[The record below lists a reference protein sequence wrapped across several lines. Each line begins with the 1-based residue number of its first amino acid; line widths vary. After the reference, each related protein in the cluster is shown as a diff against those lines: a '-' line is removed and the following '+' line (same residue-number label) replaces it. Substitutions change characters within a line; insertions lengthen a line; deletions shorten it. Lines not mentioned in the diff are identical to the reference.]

1 MTKEELLKLQEGDI
15 VVFTRVDFENNIYH
29 DYKISPLMW
38 KPRSLPHNTELNNF
52 VPSAKI
58 GDQLIFYKAYYDT
71 IYPVTNSYVKFFRT
85 NKLTNEG
92 LVVKFS
98 LSISDYIE
106 KRIVVERQRKLS
118 ILEI

>member
-15 VVFTRVDFENNIYH
+15 VVFTRVDFETNIYH
-29 DYKISPLMW
+29 DY
-38 KPRSLPHNTELNNF
+38 
-52 VPSAKI
+52 KI
-58 GDQLIFYKAYYDT
+58 GDQLIFYKAYYDS

-85 NKLTNEG
+85 NKSTNEG
-92 LVVKFS
+92 LVVDFS

>member
-15 VVFTRVDFENNIYH
+15 VVFTRVDFETNIYH
-29 DYKISPLMW
+29 DY
-38 KPRSLPHNTELNNF
+38 
-52 VPSAKI
+52 KI

>member
-15 VVFTRVDFENNIYH
+15 VVFTIVDFETNIYH
-29 DYKISPLMW
+29 DY
-38 KPRSLPHNTELNNF
+38 
-52 VPSAKI
+52 KI
-58 GDQLIFYKAYYDT
+58 GDQLIFYKAYYDS

-85 NKLTNEG
+85 NKSTNEG

>member
-15 VVFTRVDFENNIYH
+15 VVFTRVDFETNIYH
-29 DYKISPLMW
+29 DY
-38 KPRSLPHNTELNNF
+38 
-52 VPSAKI
+52 KI
-58 GDQLIFYKAYYDT
+58 GDQLIFYKAYYDS

>member
-15 VVFTRVDFENNIYH
+15 VVFTRVDFETNIYY
-29 DYKISPLMW
+29 DY
-38 KPRSLPHNTELNNF
+38 
-52 VPSAKI
+52 KI
-58 GDQLIFYKAYYDT
+58 GDQLIFYKAYYYDT